1 MKIKTKPI
9 AWKDLTD
16 GIEIDIPITDET
28 RPCFQ
33 KSGLNNLFREKVT
46 IYNDIAKTAVEERH
60 FDRFVIENCNIQRG
74 LVSRADGTVENVVNA
89 ITVISKDVKRY
100 KNPMEYATLP
110 IDLRES
116 KYTIQIGDFVVL
128 GEVEDIATTSR
139 EFAEIQEKYKDNG
152 FVIRSV
158 STNING
164 MAVDNVQMAN
174 VG

>member
-16 GIEIDIPITDET
+16 GIEIDIPIAEET

-33 KSGLNNLFREKVT
+33 KSGLNNLFSEKVT

-60 FDRFVIENCNIQRG
+60 FDRFVIDNCNIQRG

-100 KNPMEYATLP
+100 KN
-110 IDLRES
+110 
-116 KYTIQIGDFVVL
+116 QIGRAHV
-128 GEVEDIATTSR
+128 
-139 EFAEIQEKYKDNG
+139 
-152 FVIRSV
+152 
-158 STNING
+158 
-164 MAVDNVQMAN
+164 
-174 VG
+174 

>member
-16 GIEIDIPITDET
+16 GIEIDIPITEET

-46 IYNDIAKTAVEERH
+46 IYNDIEKNAVEERH

-100 KNPMEYATLP
+100 KNTMEYTALP

-139 EFAEIQEKYKDNG
+139 EFAEIQEKYRYNG

>member
-1 MKIKTKPI
+1 MS
-9 AWKDLTD
+9 LH
-16 GIEIDIPITDET
+16 
-28 RPCFQ
+28 
-33 KSGLNNLFREKVT
+33 NLFNKRVT

-100 KNPMEYATLP
+100 RTPIEYAELP

-139 EFAEIQEKYKDNG
+139 EFAEIQEKYRDNG